1 MSGTP
6 IQPLAV
12 GVKIYITCCVAFVLF
27 IIGVVKVA
35 VLVPEDKIP
44 LVVATTPEGTIAY
57 QENVVGLI
65 DEDTVITALEPEQIG
80 PKVAGAVATGN
91 GLIIIVELAVVVPH
105 SLVALTENGK
115 VPSIG

>member
-12 GVKIYITCCVAFVLF
+12 GVKIYITCFVAFVLF
-27 IIGVVKVA
+27 TIAVVNVA

-65 DEDTVITALEPEQIG
+65 DEDTIITALVPEQIG
-80 PKVAGAVATGN
+80 PTVAGDIATGK
-91 GLIIIVELAVVVPH
+91 GLTTIVELAVVVPH

-115 VPSIG
+115 VPFV

>member
-6 IQPLAV
+6 IQSLAV

-27 IIGVVKVA
+27 TIAVVNVA

>member
-1 MSGTP
+1 VSGTP
-6 IQPLAV
+6 IQSLAV

-27 IIGVVKVA
+27 TIAVVNVA

-65 DEDTVITALEPEQIG
+65 DEDTVIKALAPEQIG
-80 PKVAGAVATGN
+80 PTVAGDIATGK
-91 GLIIIVELAVVVPH
+91 GLIIIVEFAVVVPH
-105 SLVALTENGK
+105 SLVALTEKGK
-115 VPSIG
+115 VPSVG

>member
-1 MSGTP
+1 VSGTP

-35 VLVPEDKIP
+35 VLLPEDKMP
-44 LVVATTPEGTIAY
+44 LAVTTTPEGAIEY

-65 DEDTVITALEPEQIG
+65 VEETVITALEPEQIG
-80 PKVAGAVATGN
+80 PTVAGAVATGK

-105 SLVALTENGK
+105 SLIALTENGK
-115 VPSIG
+115 VPTIG